1 MTLEFELTLRHLANM
16 SEPGPWLILSKN
28 KGRTVTVMLDNDELV
43 RWGYTEEDILAV
55 VTIDLP
61 DPC

>member
-16 SEPGPWLILSKN
+16 SEPGPWLILSTN
-28 KGRTVTVMLDNDELV
+28 KGCTVNVMLDNEELE

-55 VTIDLP
+55 ATIGLP